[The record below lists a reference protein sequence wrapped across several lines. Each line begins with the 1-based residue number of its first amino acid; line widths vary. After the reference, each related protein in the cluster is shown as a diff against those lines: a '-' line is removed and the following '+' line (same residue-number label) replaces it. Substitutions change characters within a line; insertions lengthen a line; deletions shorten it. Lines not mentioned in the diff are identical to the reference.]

1 MYWKLFLRHLEE
13 RLGGSG
19 RGFLRSGMVT
29 GVIVGLLVLGSV
41 LAYLEHGRGNIHK
54 LKTHLEAPTEEV
66 TPPQPG
72 GEDAIV
78 LTRSRVPG
86 GVMPEFLSATLL
98 PGRGMDVLQITAYL
112 PEKGEVNLLDS
123 EALASATKAMSGVDE
138 DAQGQANLTRG
149 GPILAPWAGRLSG
162 LVSNDGKSVA
172 VTWRGRIFNVPANR
186 VESGSPEAYGGLLL
200 KAAAREQSVDS
211 LPDGETASATFANG
225 DYEGRW
231 PSQSETKV
239 TVLLSGRSVGVS
251 VDVKNVG
258 EQAMPVGV
266 GWAPRLL
273 IPSGDRSQ
281 ATLHIP
287 SAWRIGEQG
296 GDGDGHGRRTEAL
309 IPVAGTRYDF
319 TERKG
324 VALGNVT
331 LDDTFVHP
339 TAPYDQ
345 SPVVELR
352 DPAAK
357 FGYRMTLVSP
367 TTKAVH
373 VYAPPGAEYVTISPQ
388 MNYDDPFGRR
398 WGAVEDTGMAIL
410 QPGQTVRWEIRLEL
424 FPLTDAAV
432 LPF

>member
-1 MYWKLFLRHLEE
+1 MYWKLFLGNMER

-29 GVIVGLLVLGSV
+29 GVLVSLLVVASV

-54 LKTHLEAPTEEV
+54 LRAHLETPDEV
-66 TPPQPG
+66 VVPPRPG
-72 GEDAIV
+72 GQDAIV

-112 PEKGEVNLLDS
+112 PEKGEVSLLDS
-123 EALASATKAMSGVDE
+123 EDLASATKAMSGVGE
-138 DAQGQANLTRG
+138 DAQGAANLTRG

-162 LVSNDGKSVA
+162 LLSNDGKSVS
-172 VTWRGRIFNVPANR
+172 VTWRGKIFNVPATM
-186 VESGSPEAYGGLLL
+186 VESGSPQAYGGLLL
-200 KAAAREQSVDS
+200 KAAATQTSVDS
-211 LPDGETASATFANG
+211 LPDGETAVAKFTNG

-239 TVLLSGRSVGVS
+239 SILLSGRSVGVS

-258 EQAMPVGV
+258 EQPMPVGV

-273 IPSGDRSQ
+273 IPSGDRAQ
-281 ATLHIP
+281 ALLHIP
-287 SAWRIGEQG
+287 SAERSGEAEAG
-296 GDGDGHGRRTEAL
+296 GSARAATL

-324 VALGNVT
+324 VALGTMALNE
-331 LDDTFVHP
+331 TFVHL

-373 VYAPPGAEYVTISPQ
+373 VYAPSGADYVTISPQ
-388 MNYDDPFGRR
+388 MNYDDPFSRR
-398 WGAVEDTGMAIL
+398 WGAGEDTGMAIL
-410 QPGQTVRWEIRLEL
+410 QPGETAHWEIRLEL
-424 FPLTDAAV
+424 FPLTDSAV